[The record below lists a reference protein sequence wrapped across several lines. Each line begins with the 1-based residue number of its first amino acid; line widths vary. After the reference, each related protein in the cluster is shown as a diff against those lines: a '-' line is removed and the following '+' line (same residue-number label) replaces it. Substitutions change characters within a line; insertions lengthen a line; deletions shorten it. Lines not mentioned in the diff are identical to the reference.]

1 MFRSR
6 RSQMFFKAIVIKTFV
21 NFTEKTCLG
30 VFFNK
35 VVGPQNSNFIQKW
48 LQQRFFL
55 VTFKVFKSNLFYRLS
70 PAAASASLR
79 FPAWNFVKKENL
91 AKMFSCEFKNFLRT
105 SFDGTPPDDC
115 YLCLS
120 ENFEKLFR
128 KPLLHSKFF
137 QISATRYSK
146 KLFHKCFSRILCKN
160 DK

>member
-6 RSQMFFKAIVIKTFV
+6 RSQMFFRSIVIKTFV
-21 NFTEKTCLG
+21 NFTEKTCVG
-30 VFFNK
+30 VFFDK

-55 VTFKVFKSNLFYRLS
+55 VKFSKSLRATCF

-146 KLFHKCFSRILCKN
+146 KLFHKCFSRILCQN

>member
-6 RSQMFFKAIVIKTFV
+6 RSQMFFRSIVIKTFV
-21 NFTEKTCLG
+21 NFREKTCVG
-30 VFFNK
+30 VFFDK

-55 VTFKVFKSNLFYRLS
+55 VKFSKSLRATCF

-91 AKMFSCEFKNFLRT
+91 AKMFSCEFKKFLRT

-146 KLFHKCFSRILCKN
+146 KLFHKWFSRILCQN

>member
-21 NFTEKTCLG
+21 NFTEKTCVG

-55 VTFKVFKSNLFYRLS
+55 VKFSKSLRATCF

-91 AKMFSCEFKNFLRT
+91 AKMFSCEFKKFLRT
-105 SFDGTPPDDC
+105 SFDWTPPDDC

-146 KLFHKCFSRILCKN
+146 KLFHKCFSRILCQN